1 MSSRPNHLRLQ
12 AVEDKSA
19 GTKSLKVGDEIFKA
33 ADLLDFPPSLSVPNL
48 PVAMPDELVD
58 FYAFLFCQ
66 RGFRQLGMTFEQFLL
81 VIAAIVPGEMSAQ

>member
-19 GTKSLKVGDEIFKA
+19 GTKSLEVGDEIFKA
-33 ADLLDFPPSLSVPNL
+33 ADLLDFPTSSSVPNL

>member
-1 MSSRPNHLRLQ
+1 MSPRPSHLRLHS
-12 AVEDKSA
+12 VEDKSA

-33 ADLLDFPPSLSVPNL
+33 ADLLDFPTSSSVPNL